1 MNLKLD
7 RVPGGRATVLATC
20 LALAVVVCGAVAW
33 LAMPD
38 RGGGEAGGPTPVRT
52 IEVLSPA
59 DATITPTPPAPETS
73 YRLVFQE
80 FGATEDKIW
89 RVSPQDPTNREQ
101 LATIQHRENWSVKPS
116 LSPDSRFIAYI
127 SVPEG
132 AIDPGYQGELFMLDL
147 KLQETTLVYR
157 GVDQRFRPL
166 WTEDSRLLYA
176 RRLFGMETYILQIS
190 VERKPAPD
198 ETATPSPSPSPSPTE
213 TPISGET
220 LPPTPEGETPS
231 PTPTTTP
238 PEDPVRTILQAHMGS
253 VLTFIP
259 VGFADDGKSMYYVQV
274 QGGTGGGTLVFA
286 YAPATTQGIAEE
298 LAKATPTPTPPPPP
312 PPDAPPETPI
322 PTPVRTT
329 YIVQLSDQIARDYDL
344 SPDRKRMSFLAPGL
358 VEGQFVLRSFVT
370 DLVGRTVSPVPTEGL
385 PPGDH
390 FRPLWH
396 PDGNRL
402 AVGLLPTG
410 VETGAVALVPVAGG
424 PSGFLPAP
432 ERGFDVPVSWA
443 PDSSFLAVTNFSG
456 DSLANLGD
464 QRIDLVAPTGQRIIV
479 ADGTQFE
486 AVGWFSTPDP
496 AATPAPS

>member
-1 MNLKLD
+1 MNLRLD
-7 RVPGGRATVLATC
+7 RVPGGRATVLAAC

-38 RGGGEAGGPTPVRT
+38 GGGGEAGGPTPVRT

-231 PTPTTTP
+231 PTPTATP
-238 PEDPVRTILQAHMGS
+238 PEDPVTTILQAHMGS
-253 VLTFIP
+253 VLTSKP
-259 VGFADDGKSMYYVQV
+259 PSDHARNCGGADKG
-274 QGGTGGGTLVFA
+274 
-286 YAPATTQGIAEE
+286 
-298 LAKATPTPTPPPPP
+298 
-312 PPDAPPETPI
+312 
-322 PTPVRTT
+322 
-329 YIVQLSDQIARDYDL
+329 
-344 SPDRKRMSFLAPGL
+344 
-358 VEGQFVLRSFVT
+358 
-370 DLVGRTVSPVPTEGL
+370 
-385 PPGDH
+385 
-390 FRPLWH
+390 
-396 PDGNRL
+396 
-402 AVGLLPTG
+402 
-410 VETGAVALVPVAGG
+410 
-424 PSGFLPAP
+424 
-432 ERGFDVPVSWA
+432 
-443 PDSSFLAVTNFSG
+443 
-456 DSLANLGD
+456 
-464 QRIDLVAPTGQRIIV
+464 
-479 ADGTQFE
+479 
-486 AVGWFSTPDP
+486 TPDP
-496 AATPAPS
+496 HPPPAPPAGCATRDADPNTRQDYLYRPVE

>member
-1 MNLKLD
+1 MNLRLD
-7 RVPGGRATVLATC
+7 RVPGGRATVLAAC
-20 LALAVVVCGAVAW
+20 LALAVVVCGTVAW

-38 RGGGEAGGPTPVRT
+38 GGGGEAGGPTPVRT

-198 ETATPSPSPSPSPTE
+198 ETATPSP
-213 TPISGET
+213 
-220 LPPTPEGETPS
+220 
-231 PTPTTTP
+231 TTTP

-259 VGFADDGKSMYYVQV
+259 VGFADDGKSMHYVQV

-402 AVGLLPTG
+402 APRPPPP
-410 VETGAVALVPVAGG
+410 GA
-424 PSGFLPAP
+424 
-432 ERGFDVPVSWA
+432 
-443 PDSSFLAVTNFSG
+443 
-456 DSLANLGD
+456 
-464 QRIDLVAPTGQRIIV
+464 
-479 ADGTQFE
+479 
-486 AVGWFSTPDP
+486 
-496 AATPAPS
+496 